1 MHLPPCGSV
10 SCHPPRNR
18 SALPRLYTGNQ
29 DMRERLR
36 VWTVMATVAVAVGG
50 VFARDPRADR
60 GPAVAAAQTEA
71 RPVVRE
77 HQGMRTAIDRTGWG
91 GVMLVCEG
99 STRAC
104 QAGHAERVDIGV
116 QPAST
121 FKIMN
126 ALMSVDLGT
135 VAAADTVLKWD
146 GVIRDRKETN
156 RDLTLREAFQVSS
169 LPHFQALARANGRAR
184 MQQYLDR
191 VGYGNRMISAPIDAY
206 WLGAGALRITPREQ
220 VQLLERLY
228 HNDLPVAPRTM
239 AVVKDIMLLEETP
252 EYRLRAKTGYATPEG
267 APEVG
272 WWVGWVERGP
282 RVVYFATLLQPTT
295 PDDAMLTVRLSLTR
309 EMLRELGV
317 LPATR

>member
-1 MHLPPCGSV
+1 M
-10 SCHPPRNR
+10 RR
-18 SALPRLYTGNQ
+18 RLMIWTG
-29 DMRERLR
+29 M
-36 VWTVMATVAVAVGG
+36 TAAAVASVCAF
-50 VFARDPRADR
+50 VPQTLSDSV
-60 GPAVAAAQTEA
+60 PAMHAAQVEL

-77 HQGMRTAIDRTGWG
+77 HQGMRAAIDRTGWG

-146 GVIRDRKETN
+146 GVTRDRKETN

-169 LPHFQALARANGRAR
+169 LPHFQALARANGRAS

-191 VGYGNRMISAPIDAY
+191 VGYGNRMMSEPVDAY

-228 HNDLPVAPRTM
+228 HNDLPVAPRTL

-252 EYRLRAKTGYATPEG
+252 EYRLRAKTGYVTPEG
-267 APEVG
+267 APAVG

-282 RVVYFATLLQPTT
+282 RVAYFATLLQPAT
-295 PDDAMLTVRLSLTR
+295 PDDAMLSVRLSLTR
-309 EMLRELGV
+309 DMLRDLGV
-317 LPATR
+317 LPTAR